1 MKVNAMKVHT
11 RKARHL
17 AAMTFGAAAALTST
31 SVLAQT
37 SASDVRLFQN
47 YYFDAVITG
56 SPYLGGRVS
65 YADYDNGLDVTDID
79 VFGGFT
85 INPNMELEAQIGHRR
100 GSNGSSE
107 SGLKDAFITGRYM
120 LDIDSPADVAI
131 GSYVTLPIG
140 KEEVF
145 QDRFDVGVYAA
156 SRYVVSPRVT
166 LTGNASFHLFDGN
179 PSNPADDSRYSGLQ
193 LGAGMLYGLSN
204 DTHLVMEA
212 SAGPTRFFSGTPTAG
227 SALGGAISAGL
238 DHNIGAARLRGA
250 LMVGTE
256 DSLFDD
262 VGLIA
267 EFTLPL

>member
-56 SPYLGGRVS
+56 SPYIGGRVA
-65 YADYDNGLDVTDID
+65 YADFDSGVDVTDID
-79 VFGGFT
+79 VFGGIT
-85 INPNMELEAQIGHRR
+85 VNPDLEIEGQIGHRR
-100 GSNGSSE
+100 VSFPSPGGSE
-107 SGLKDAFITGRYM
+107 SGLKDLLITGRYM
-120 LDIDSPADVAI
+120 LDVDGPADIAV
-131 GSYVTLPIG
+131 GSYVTAPIG
-140 KEEVF
+140 KEEVG
-145 QDRFDVGVYAA
+145 QDRLDIGAYVA
-156 SRYVVSPRVT
+156 SRYAVSSRVT

-179 PSNPADDSRYSGLQ
+179 PNDIGPGGSDSRYSGLQ
-193 LGAGMLYGLSN
+193 LGAGMLYALSN
-204 DTHLVMEA
+204 ETHLVVEA
-212 SAGPTRFFSGTPTAG
+212 AAGPTRLF
-227 SALGGAISAGL
+227 GGALSAGL
-238 DHNIGAARLRGA
+238 DHNIGAARIRGA
-250 LMVGTE
+250 AIVGTE

>member
-1 MKVNAMKVHT
+1 MKVNAMKVHAK
-11 RKARHL
+11 KARHL

-65 YADYDNGLDVTDID
+65 YVDYDNGPDATDID
-79 VFGGFT
+79 VFGGYT
-85 INPNMELEAQIGHRR
+85 LNPNLELEGQIGHRR
-100 GSNGSSE
+100 VSNGSSE
-107 SGLKDAFITGRYM
+107 SGLKDAFLTGRYM

-140 KEEVF
+140 KEEVG

-156 SRYVVSPRVT
+156 SRYILSSRVT
-166 LTGNASFHLFDGN
+166 LTGNASFHLLDGN
-179 PSNPADDSRYSGLQ
+179 SRYSGLQ
-193 LGAGMLYGLSN
+193 LGTGMIYGLSN
-204 DTHLVMEA
+204 ETHLVVEA
-212 SAGPTRFFSGTPTAG
+212 AAGETRGPGFGGTPTAG
-227 SALGGAISAGL
+227 TSLAGAISAGL
-238 DHNIGAARLRGA
+238 DHNIGAARVRGA

>member
-1 MKVNAMKVHT
+1 MKVN
-11 RKARHL
+11 RI
-17 AAMTFGAAAALTST
+17 AAITFGLTAGAAATLAST
-31 SVLAQT
+31 SALAQT

-56 SPYLGGRVS
+56 TPYIGGRVS
-65 YADYDNGLDVTDID
+65 YVDYDNGLDATDID

-85 INPNMELEAQIGHRR
+85 VNPDMELEAQIGHRR
-100 GSNGSSE
+100 VSNGSSE
-107 SGLKDAFITGRYM
+107 SGLKDAFLTGRYM

-140 KEEVF
+140 KEEVG

-156 SRYVVSPRVT
+156 SRYIVSPRVT
-166 LTGNASFHLFDGN
+166 LTGNASFHLFDGTGPGN
-179 PSNPADDSRYSGLQ
+179 DSRYSGLQ
-193 LGAGMLYGLSN
+193 LGAGMIYGLSN
-204 DTHLVMEA
+204 DTHLVVEA
-212 SAGPTRFFSGTPTAG
+212 ASGPTRGFGGTPTAG
-227 SALGGAISAGL
+227 TSLAGAISAGL
-238 DHNIGAARLRGA
+238 DHNIGAARVRGA